1 MLFGALF
8 IKPTSRGQRSHPKH
22 TSKTSPLGD
31 WWKEGSSVDYNTAS
45 LLRRPNIPSL
55 GIQVYYRPTH
65 EIETTL
71 ILMVSRATYD
81 SYGYSKLQSWND
93 GCRVVFR
100 LDVA

>member
-22 TSKTSPLGD
+22 TSKTSPLTDG
-31 WWKEGSSVDYNTAS
+31 KGGSSVDYNTAS
-45 LLRRPNIPSL
+45 LLGRPNIPSF
-55 GIQVYYRPTH
+55 GIQVYYQPTH

-71 ILMVSRATYD
+71 ILMVSRATYN